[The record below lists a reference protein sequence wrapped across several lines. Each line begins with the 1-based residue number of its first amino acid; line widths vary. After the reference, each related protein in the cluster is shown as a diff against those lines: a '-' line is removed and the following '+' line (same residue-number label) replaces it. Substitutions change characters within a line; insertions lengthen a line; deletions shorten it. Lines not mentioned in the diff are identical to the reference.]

1 MSDQDLAATFRALK
15 AILQPLEPA
24 LVKVHDEA
32 DNYYLDSPHI
42 QKNGKPLYFGSVR
55 TGRNYVS
62 FHLMPVYIWPEL
74 LVGISDRLER
84 RMQGK
89 SCFNFTTP
97 DPDLLSELSALT
109 NEGFDKYREA
119 GYVRGL

>member
-1 MSDQDLAATFRALK
+1 MPDHDLAATFQALK
-15 AILQPLEPA
+15 AILQPLESA

-32 DNYYLDSPHI
+32 DNYYLDTAHI

-62 FHLMPVYIWPEL
+62 YHLMPVYVWPEL
-74 LVGISDRLER
+74 LEGVSDRLRR

-97 DPDLLSELSALT
+97 DPDLLSELTALT
-109 NEGFDKYREA
+109 HKGFDWYGDA
-119 GYVRGL
+119 GYVTR